1 MAFRLRTQDRIQRQE
16 STALVADQ
24 QAPRSLPIVL
34 PLGTTVVAQ
43 DRKAEELL
51 MAWKTKER
59 SRNQFAVKVEQR
71 SRAGDGKRNDSSRPS
86 KGDRFEFLDEDLR
99 RPRFGQPPLEKP
111 KFLDPQAEPSTK
123 AAPGPSTSQSVKE
136 SNEPGYQR
144 LTTSAKTRR
153 GLPTASAP
161 VVNAPAVLL
170 QPAPLTGTT
179 EARLRAA
186 NLQCLVGGQVVPVY
200 ISTATRRR

>member
-24 QAPRSLPIVL
+24 QAPRSLPIIL
-34 PLGTTVVAQ
+34 PLGTTAVAQ

-51 MAWKTKER
+51 MVWKTKER
-59 SRNQFAVKVEQR
+59 SRNQFVVKAEQR
-71 SRAGDGKRNDSSRPS
+71 SKAVGDKRNESSSLSS
-86 KGDRFEFLDEDLR
+86 KPDRFEFLDDDLR
-99 RPRFGQPPLEKP
+99 RPRFGRPPVEKP
-111 KFLDPQAEPSTK
+111 KFLDPQADTSK
-123 AAPGPSTSQSVKE
+123 AAVGSSAAKE
-136 SNEPGYQR
+136 SNTPGYQR

-153 GLPTASAP
+153 GIPATSVP
-161 VVNAPAVLL
+161 VAPAPTVLP
-170 QPAPLTGTT
+170 QSAPLTGTT

-200 ISTATRRR
+200 ISTATRKR